1 MVTVGE
7 VFKNKR
13 EHLKI
18 SIDTASSETKIQ
30 RRFLEYIENDE
41 FSPFESEVFL
51 TGFIKIYAKY
61 LNLDVNKVLAL
72 YRRTNPNKKIEPETV
87 LNQAPKKTFTFTP
100 KVIIT
105 IILVLFAVSVIGY
118 ILFQIYKFQSPPKL
132 EIIAPEQDATVTEE
146 MIQVEGKTEKDVT
159 IEINGVVI
167 EVNEDGIFTVEQTL
181 SEGINLI
188 TIKAKKNNND
198 IQETVET
205 RKITYE
211 KVEEEKVEEIKKVIT
226 LEIVD
231 TATWIRLD
239 VDDINQLTQ
248 VVEPSKKEYEFNEKF
263 YIMTGRIGNTK
274 IFFNEEEL
282 SWPANPTKGVFE
294 MTCILNGEVLDCK

>member
-1 MVTVGE
+1 M
-7 VFKNKR
+7 
-13 EHLKI
+13 
-18 SIDTASSETKIQ
+18 
-30 RRFLEYIENDE
+30 
-41 FSPFESEVFL
+41 
-51 TGFIKIYAKY
+51 
-61 LNLDVNKVLAL
+61 
-72 YRRTNPNKKIEPETV
+72 
-87 LNQAPKKTFTFTP
+87 
-100 KVIIT
+100 
-105 IILVLFAVSVIGY
+105 
-118 ILFQIYKFQSPPKL
+118 
-132 EIIAPEQDATVTEE
+132 
-146 MIQVEGKTEKDVT
+146 
-159 IEINGVVI
+159 
-167 EVNEDGIFTVEQTL
+167 
-181 SEGINLI
+181 
-188 TIKAKKNNND
+188 IKAKKNNND

-282 SWPANPTKGVFE
+282 SWPANPTKAVFE